1 MQGTD
6 ESVGAQVRP
15 PLLRVRLDTLTSVIS
30 ELDISDDEEDNGIGP
45 LDPTALWVWVRL
57 AMIQN
62 EVVES
67 GCWVMMNGP
76 QNINIVKCTE
86 YINLSEQG
94 RILYCD
100 G

>member
-1 MQGTD
+1 M
-6 ESVGAQVRP
+6 RP

-30 ELDISDDEEDNGIGP
+30 ELDISDDEEENGIGP

-67 GCWVMMNGP
+67 GCWVMNGH
-76 QNINIVKCTE
+76 QNISIVKCME
-86 YINLSEQG
+86 YINLSSKAG
-94 RILYCD
+94 YCTVM
-100 G
+100 GN